1 MNLSAF
7 LATKKG
13 SQRVNYS
20 YMVLNEHNIIS
31 YMVLNEY
38 NINRHEYY
46 HDPDEIH
53 ISYLAV
59 YLFYYIYFG
68 QRSLGYISDP

>member
-1 MNLSAF
+1 MNLSGF

-31 YMVLNEY
+31 YMMLNEY

-46 HDPDEIH
+46 QDPDEIH
-53 ISYLAV
+53 ISFFLDYL
-59 YLFYYIYFG
+59 LNWIHFG
-68 QRSLGYISDP
+68 QEFADGA